1 MENLTVRELIRF
13 LLSFNMDAKVY
24 ISVKDKDIPM
34 KIPFIHWSGLEDCD
48 DTRKITN
55 EVVFHVNFKS
65 TDK

>member
-1 MENLTVRELIRF
+1 MTQE
-13 LLSFNMDAKVY
+13 
-24 ISVKDKDIPM
+24 DKDIPM

-55 EVVFHVNFKS
+55 EVVFHVNFES